1 MKTLIF
7 RYGQTTLTLERL
19 SQLFA
24 IPQTTLIAKNEHS
37 IVSQVG
43 EYAIVE
49 DANLKT
55 KQKDSKAVYRIHQE
69 DTLVVPTGYL
79 YIVTQKAN
87 QIKKLVKQF
96 SLQIVERIS
105 KKEFFVQLNDPTIS
119 PIDFSMQLQGMS
131 STIKIAEPDL
141 VATMHQCSLIPSDSL
156 MNVQWYLRNDGI
168 DHMNN
173 KNWTFRKRADAKVIE
188 AWELLEEHKG
198 FICSDKITIAV
209 IDKGFDI
216 KHPDFQGK
224 IVGAKDFLNDKNNQF
239 RIELTK
245 DNRGNWVTN
254 ADHGTSCAGIACA
267 SANGEGIVGVAP
279 HAKFM
284 PIQYNSAA
292 GRDLRRMFRHIMKN
306 DGDVIS
312 CSFGNLG
319 VPMDTLTA
327 KTIRDCA
334 KKGRKGKG
342 CVICFATGNDAEMLL
357 NNEIATHPDIIAVG
371 ASTSEDTLAPY
382 TNRSIN
388 MSVIAPGGYGYS
400 GMMATTDVGFAR
412 DPNTGIL
419 EPVGKGDLTDP
430 FYRNNA
436 EGTSF
441 ACPLVAG
448 VAALIL
454 SANPKLKASEVKK
467 IIEETADKIGASSEY
482 DANGHSS
489 KYGFGRINAANAVR
503 KALGL
508 SLKRYQKAA
517 KADVSMVSPFTVNVG
532 ITIKDSLRAQEEE
545 LFLQYKVP
553 ARHAGKTLVI
563 DMDTPVNHDPTK
575 LLAMFIQKDVKPD
588 FISNYMAQAM
598 LNDDLTAQ
606 LTVQG
611 VQEGTYFISV
621 RCLQNFQW
629 VKGGG
634 SFELTFRLEEPIFDE
649 INGDPDTA
657 IASINRRD
665 ISRVS

>member
-1 MKTLIF
+1 MKTLIL
-7 RYGQTTLTLERL
+7 RYGQTTLTLEHL
-19 SQLFA
+19 SQLLA
-24 IPQTTLIAKNEHS
+24 TPHSALSPPKMSS
-37 IVSQVG
+37 IVSQIG
-43 EYAIVE
+43 EYAIVNGA
-49 DANLKT
+49 DYDT
-55 KQKDSKAVYRIHQE
+55 KKQDQKSVYRIHQE
-69 DTLVVPTGYL
+69 DTLVIPTGYL

-87 QIKKLVKQF
+87 QIKELVKQF
-96 SLQIVERIS
+96 SLDIVERIS
-105 KKEFFVQLNDPTIS
+105 KKEFFVQVNHSVIS
-119 PIDFSMQLQGMS
+119 PIDLSLQLQAMPS
-131 STIKIAEPDL
+131 KVKIAEPDL
-141 VATMHQCSLIPSDSL
+141 LTNVHQCSLIPSDSL
-156 MNVQWYLRNDGI
+156 MNVQWYLENDGI
-168 DHMNN
+168 DRMNN

-188 AWELLEEHKG
+188 AWKLLEEHKG

-216 KHPDFQGK
+216 QHPDFQGK

-245 DNRGNWVTN
+245 DSRGNWITN

-306 DGDVIS
+306 DGDIIS
-312 CSFGNLG
+312 CSFGTLG

-342 CVICFATGNDAEMLL
+342 CIICFATGNDAEMLL
-357 NNEIATHPDIIAVG
+357 NNELATHPDIIAVG

-382 TNRSIN
+382 TNRTIN

-448 VAALIL
+448 VAALVL
-454 SANPKLKASEVKK
+454 SAKPTLKASEVKK
-467 IIEETADKIGASSEY
+467 IIEETADKIGAASEY
-482 DANGHSS
+482 DSNGRSP

-508 SLKRYQKAA
+508 SLKKYQRAA
-517 KADVSMVSPFTVNVG
+517 KADISMVSPFTVNVG
-532 ITIKDSLRAQEEE
+532 TTIKDALRAHEEE

-575 LLAMFIQKDVKPD
+575 LLALFIQKDVRPD
-588 FISNYMAQAM
+588 FISNFMAQAM

-606 LTVQG
+606 LTLQG
-611 VQEGTYFISV
+611 IEEATYFISV
-621 RCLQNFQW
+621 RCLQHFQW

-634 SFELTFRLEEPIFDE
+634 SFELTFRLEEAIFDE
-649 INGDPDTA
+649 ISGSPDTA
-657 IASINRRD
+657 IAAISRRD